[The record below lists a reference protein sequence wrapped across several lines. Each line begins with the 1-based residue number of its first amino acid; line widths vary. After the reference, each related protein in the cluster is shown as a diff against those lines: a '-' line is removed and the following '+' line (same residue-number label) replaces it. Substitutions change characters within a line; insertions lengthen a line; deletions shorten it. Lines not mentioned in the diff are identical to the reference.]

1 MLAVQAGNDLLCS
14 TDYAEQYNAV
24 LSAVLDGRIDFDA
37 LNASVMRVLK
47 WKQNLGLL

>member
-1 MLAVQAGNDLLCS
+1 MCIRDR
-14 TDYAEQYNAV
+14 

-37 LNASVMRVLK
+37 LNTSVMRVLK